1 MAKAAKIEDVKRPP
15 RLAPPN
21 SRPIIVSDRSGP
33 AVDPMIAGG
42 DTTEKKEPTPPP
54 TLSHTAKTITPLS
67 APSGETPSGGK
78 PVPDTP
84 KPPQPEVDGKPAGG
98 SPAAVITPVAVLKK
112 EAATGTAP
120 VIKTGDDT
128 DADKEAAEPASAVL
142 PQPEKAKPQ
151 IAPSEPAAQPE
162 QPADK
167 ASAPAAAPDASN
179 PAPTAQASADKPANA
194 IDELARD
201 PEAATKAQDNAVEEA
216 KAKREA
222 ELEQIIASRKYEV
235 PINVR
240 AKKRSRLHAL
250 LFSLLALLLTIAL
263 VDAVLDEGLVRPPAG
278 IPHTHFFSK

>member
-21 SRPIIVSDRSGP
+21 SRSIIVNDHSGP
-33 AVDPMIAGG
+33 AVDPMIASGNAA
-42 DTTEKKEPTPPP
+42 EKKEPTPPP
-54 TLSHTAKTITPLS
+54 TLSHTAKTITPLNASGGDTPSSDDS
-67 APSGETPSGGK
+67 APGAPET
-78 PVPDTP
+78 
-84 KPPQPEVDGKPAGG
+84 PQPEADDKQGG

-112 EAATGTAP
+112 ETATTTAP
-120 VIKTGDDT
+120 VVKAGDNTDT
-128 DADKEAAEPASAVL
+128 DKAAEPAATTL
-142 PQPEKAKPQ
+142 PPSQKAKPLA
-151 IAPSEPAAQPE
+151 APPEPAQPTDEAPVPATAPAAQTP
-162 QPADK
+162 
-167 ASAPAAAPDASN
+167 
-179 PAPTAQASADKPANA
+179 ADKPANA

-201 PEAATKAQDNAVEEA
+201 PEAATKAQDNAAEEA
-216 KAKREA
+216 GAKREA
-222 ELEQIIASRKYEV
+222 ELEQIIASRKYAV

>member
-15 RLAPPN
+15 KLAPPS
-21 SRPIIVSDRSGP
+21 SRPIIVSDHSGP
-33 AVDPMIAGG
+33 AVDPMITSG
-42 DTTEKKEPTPPP
+42 DGAEKKESTPPP

-67 APSGETPSGGK
+67 APSGETPSGDK

-84 KPPQPEVDGKPAGG
+84 KPPQPEVDGKPAAG

-128 DADKEAAEPASAVL
+128 DADKEAAEPASAAL
-142 PQPEKAKPQ
+142 PQPEKAGPL
-151 IAPSEPAAQPE
+151 AASPEPAQPE

-167 ASAPAAAPDASN
+167 ASALAATSAEQEP
-179 PAPTAQASADKPANA
+179 ADKPANA

-201 PEAATKAQDNAVEEA
+201 PEAATKAQDNAAEEA
-216 KAKREA
+216 EAKRAA
-222 ELEQIIASRKYEV
+222 ELEQIIVSRKYEV
-235 PINVR
+235 PVNVR

-278 IPHTHFFSK
+278 VPHTHFFSK